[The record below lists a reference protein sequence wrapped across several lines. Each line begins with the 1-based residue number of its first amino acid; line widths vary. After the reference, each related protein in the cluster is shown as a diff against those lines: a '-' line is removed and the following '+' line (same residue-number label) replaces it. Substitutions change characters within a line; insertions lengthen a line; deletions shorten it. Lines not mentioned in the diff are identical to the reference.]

1 MNISKIFAG
10 LNLALIFLIRDR
22 TNKMAAVNTS
32 AITLENLREVFGKN
46 RFQSECVPHIQ
57 IEHHVTDIDNEAREE
72 EGWIRRPLG
81 PGGPMALVL
90 RYKNYLF
97 RSASLPLQKSLLREA
112 VTETQNN
119 VPSILKGRKWPVR
132 RVAEALSSCL
142 GNKVPEDA
150 KCAWNE
156 LCFAAICELEHIQIM
171 IIDPELK
178 TIRFSPEDIRVW
190 KRDEPIYAMSN
201 DGRWIFCEDGESEM
215 WASQGLGAWFSK
227 MVDAGWKISW
237 PVADG
242 TMESLREI
250 IENAGI
256 AVEGRVK
263 KEELARKAGH
273 TAAVALLASWRANQ

>member
-1 MNISKIFAG
+1 MSS
-10 LNLALIFLIRDR
+10 D
-22 TNKMAAVNTS
+22 
-32 AITLENLREVFGKN
+32 ITLENLREVFGKN
-46 RFQSECVPHIQ
+46 KFKSECVQHIQ
-57 IEHHVTDIDNEAREE
+57 IEHHVTDIDNEVRED

-97 RSASLPLQKSLLREA
+97 RSASIALQKSLLREA
-112 VTETQNN
+112 VTETQNI
-119 VPSILKGRKWPVR
+119 VPTILKGRKWPVR

-156 LCFAAICELEHIQIM
+156 LCFAAICEIEHIQIM
-171 IIDPELK
+171 VIDPELK

-201 DGRWIFCEDGESEM
+201 DGRWIFCEDGESEG
-215 WASQGLGAWFSK
+215 WSSQGLGAWFSK
-227 MVDAGWKISW
+227 MTDAGWKISW

-256 AVEGRVK
+256 AIEGRIK

-273 TAAVALLASWRANQ
+273 TAAIALLASWTRPCPRALELD